1 MAKLQQ
7 NFTIATI
14 KSPTIITAVTS
25 HLSMLQ
31 IALGLLAR
39 EKKIHQLYA
48 FGASAFYDK
57 IRKNKISVAATTN
70 FSEVKLNGNQGFLQG
85 VCDNYDTSIT
95 SQNGL
100 KTTHSEA
107 TIMTQPINND
117 FLDPKPA
124 VPRLKKAELN

>member
-1 MAKLQQ
+1 
-7 NFTIATI
+7 
-14 KSPTIITAVTS
+14 
-25 HLSMLQ
+25 ML
-31 IALGLLAR
+31 
-39 EKKIHQLYA
+39 EKKKIHQLYA

-85 VCDNYDTSIT
+85 VCDNYDTNIT